1 MDFILKLLESFE
13 MKESHDIYVLR
24 AILVTVRKTGFRQAR
39 VEAERLVRQQMP
51 QSRCEVF
58 GFGLG
63 S

>member
-24 AILVTVRKTGFRQAR
+24 RILVTVRKTGFRQAR

-51 QSRCEVF
+51 QSRCEVS